1 MIEPMKKV
9 TIACLADERQRTV
22 AAMQRLGSLHVLPCV
37 PPASDELDAL
47 LRQQEQLNRVL
58 AACKSLKVELDP
70 TDTDPE
76 RAVQDASRVIA
87 EGKRIDEDLA
97 LARKA
102 YAQLEPWGSFNKEEL
117 DAMRQQGLHIA
128 LCAAAPTRLP
138 ELPDGAVI
146 HMVSKTPAM
155 AYFAVISLTPLDDL
169 NLPRVTLPDNTDR
182 LAWEQKI
189 HELVQDQQA
198 QDQQLRNIAAHA
210 TIAIEAFS
218 NVLQER
224 IAFAKA
230 RDGMD
235 SGDTLAFINGYVPE
249 KRLDELR
256 TSVRQQGWAIR
267 YEDIPEDDND
277 VPTLLN
283 IPPRFSMAKVIFDFV
298 GILPGYRETDVS
310 IAMLVFLSLFCGM
323 LVGDAGYGLFFTIIM
338 LVLRAKNTDAKKRDT
353 LNLLLIMSLCILGFG
368 WLSGNWFAIP
378 NDKLPRILS
387 GIAWLSEGGEAASNH
402 VKLLCFFLGAFHMSL
417 ARAWRAYLSTK
428 VRDAFGHIGW
438 GLFLWANFLVTKL
451 LIVDGGSVSE
461 LGVTA
466 KALYVVGFL
475 LILCCGVNWRD
486 MGAVIYM
493 PFSFINSFVDVLSYI
508 RLFAVGM
515 SSFYIADSFNNMT
528 ASLYRLSPW
537 LIPAA
542 LLVLA
547 GGHLLNIA
555 LAGMGVLVHG
565 IRLNTLEFSGHMD
578 LTWSGKPYRP
588 LSKQDL
594 S

>member
-1 MIEPMKKV
+1 MKKV

-47 LRQQEQLNRVL
+47 LRQQEQLNRIL
-58 AACKSLKVELDP
+58 AICKSLRVEPDP

-76 RAVQDASRVIA
+76 RAILDVNQVIA
-87 EGKRIDEDLA
+87 ESKRIDEELA
-97 LARKA
+97 LARRA
-102 YAQLEPWGSFNKEEL
+102 YAQLEPWGSFDKDQL
-117 DAMRQQGLHIA
+117 TTLQKQGLHIT

-138 ELPDGAVI
+138 ELPDGAI
-146 HMVSKTPAM
+146 IQMVSETPAM
-155 AYFAVISLTPLDDL
+155 AYFAVISLTSLDEL
-169 NLPRVTLPDNTDR
+169 NLPRVTLPDNSNR

-189 HELVQDQQA
+189 HELVQEQQA
-198 QDQQLRNIAAHA
+198 QEQQLRDIAAHA
-210 TIAIEAFS
+210 THAIETFG

-230 RDGMD
+230 RDGM
-235 SGDTLAFINGYVPE
+235 SGGDTLAFISGYVPE

-256 TSVRQQGWAIR
+256 TCVRQQGWAIR

-277 VPTLLN
+277 VPTLLT

-298 GILPGYRETDVS
+298 GILPGYREIDVS

-323 LVGDAGYGLFFTIIM
+323 LVGDAGYGLLFTVIT
-338 LVLRAKNTDAKKRDT
+338 LVLRAKNTDAKKRDAI
-353 LNLLLIMSLCILGFG
+353 NLLLIMSLCIFAYG

-378 NDKLPRILS
+378 NEKLPRILS
-387 GIAWLSEGGEAASNH
+387 GIAWLTEGGEAASNH

-417 ARAWRAYLSTK
+417 ARAWRTFLSNHI
-428 VRDAFGHIGW
+428 RDALGHVGW
-438 GLFLWANFLVTKL
+438 GLFLWANFLLAKL
-451 LIVDGGSVSE
+451 LIVDGGRVSE

-466 KALYVVGFL
+466 KALYLVGFL
-475 LILCCGVNWRD
+475 FILSCGIDWRD
-486 MGAVIYM
+486 MGTIIYA

-515 SSFYIADSFNNMT
+515 SSFYIANSFNGMT
-528 ASLYRLSPW
+528 AGLYKLSPW
-537 LIPAA
+537 LIPVA

-578 LTWSGKPYRP
+578 LSWSGKPYRP

>member
-1 MIEPMKKV
+1 
-9 TIACLADERQRTV
+9 
-22 AAMQRLGSLHVLPCV
+22 
-37 PPASDELDAL
+37 
-47 LRQQEQLNRVL
+47 
-58 AACKSLKVELDP
+58 
-70 TDTDPE
+70 
-76 RAVQDASRVIA
+76 
-87 EGKRIDEDLA
+87 
-97 LARKA
+97 
-102 YAQLEPWGSFNKEEL
+102 
-117 DAMRQQGLHIA
+117 
-128 LCAAAPTRLP
+128 
-138 ELPDGAVI
+138 
-146 HMVSKTPAM
+146 
-155 AYFAVISLTPLDDL
+155 
-169 NLPRVTLPDNTDR
+169 
-182 LAWEQKI
+182 
-189 HELVQDQQA
+189 
-198 QDQQLRNIAAHA
+198 
-210 TIAIEAFS
+210 
-218 NVLQER
+218 
-224 IAFAKA
+224 
-230 RDGMD
+230 
-235 SGDTLAFINGYVPE
+235 
-249 KRLDELR
+249 
-256 TSVRQQGWAIR
+256 
-267 YEDIPEDDND
+267 
-277 VPTLLN
+277 
-283 IPPRFSMAKVIFDFV
+283 
-298 GILPGYRETDVS
+298 
-310 IAMLVFLSLFCGM
+310 
-323 LVGDAGYGLFFTIIM
+323 
-338 LVLRAKNTDAKKRDT
+338 
-353 LNLLLIMSLCILGFG
+353 
-368 WLSGNWFAIP
+368 
-378 NDKLPRILS
+378 
-387 GIAWLSEGGEAASNH
+387 
-402 VKLLCFFLGAFHMSL
+402 MSL

-428 VRDAFGHIGW
+428 IRDAFGHIGW